1 MRNTLTCKKTIC
13 MLLCRCWHVTLHYAI
28 RSVVF
33 FSKLLAVGQ
42 IGAGFVWVGML
53 LNVRLFCMKMFA
65 IV

>member
-1 MRNTLTCKKTIC
+1 M
-13 MLLCRCWHVTLHYAI
+13 HVTLHYAI

-42 IGAGFVWVGML
+42 IGAGFVWGGML
-53 LNVRLFCMKMFA
+53 LNVRLFCMKLFT

>member
-1 MRNTLTCKKTIC
+1 

-42 IGAGFVWVGML
+42 ISAGFVWGGML
-53 LNVRLFCMKMFA
+53 LNVRLFCMKLFT
-65 IV
+65 II